1 MPAAFQDPSFI
12 RKGSSGDEWQL
23 KFGLPPTDTL
33 GSESYNA
40 YAYVVFYRTGDTGA
54 LQLLRDN
61 QGKASLST
69 GNPIHVTPDMFQ
81 DSEDS
86 AGDSVSGNDG
96 DDVGARVDHVLPDG
110 STQKVFQLNLT
121 FDAGEVSDLRGKQFV
136 IAGVTR
142 TQFAGLAGTR
152 ASVSLN
158 LLTDDPA
165 SETWWVGELAVVPFP
180 ARPST
185 SP

>member
-1 MPAAFQDPSFI
+1 MPAAFQDPSFV

-40 YAYVVFYRTGDTGA
+40 YAYVVFYRSGITGA
-54 LQLLRDN
+54 LQLLRNN
-61 QGKASLST
+61 QGKASLSA
-69 GNPIHVTPDMFQ
+69 GDPIHITPALIKNPAVD
-81 DSEDS
+81 DDENES
-86 AGDSVSGNDG
+86 N
-96 DDVGARVDHVLPDG
+96 DVGARVDHVLPDG